1 MRNAFKWI
9 VITVGSVIGVV
20 GIAVIAVFVLS
31 QRHFDQSYD
40 IQVASVPISQD
51 SATLALGEHLVQI
64 RGCTDCHGPDLAGKP
79 FMEDP
84 KIAMLYASN
93 LTSGKGGVAPNY
105 TDEDWVRSIRHGVRP
120 DGKPLLFM
128 PSQEFFFLSDEDLG
142 AMISYIKTLP
152 PVDRELP
159 RSSVGPLGRV
169 LFLTGKLPL
178 VSAEMINH
186 EAPRPEVPP
195 PGITAEYGRYLALGC
210 VGCHGLDLAGGR
222 VPGAPP
228 DWPMAANLT
237 PAGNLKNWTEAEF
250 IQTMRTGVKP
260 NGEMFN
266 AAMPWQNVAAMTDL
280 ELRAVWK
287 FLKSLPPVE
296 KGS

>member
-1 MRNAFKWI
+1 MQKALKW
-9 VITVGSVIGVV
+9 VTITVGSVIGIAM
-20 GIAVIAVFVLS
+20 IAVITVFVLS
-31 QRHFDQSYD
+31 NRRLKKTFD
-40 IQVASVPISQD
+40 VPTASVPISQD
-51 SATLALGEHLVQI
+51 SATLALGKHLVQI
-64 RGCTDCHGPDLAGKP
+64 RGCTHCHGPDLAGKP
-79 FMEDP
+79 VMEDP

-93 LTSGKGGVAPNY
+93 LTSGKGGVAPAY

-152 PVDRELP
+152 PIDREWP
-159 RSSVGPLGRV
+159 ASSIGPLGRI

-178 VSAEMINH
+178 IAAEMIH
-186 EAPRPEVPP
+186 HDAPRPKVPL
-195 PGITAEYGRYLALGC
+195 PGVTVEYGKYLALGC
-210 VGCHGLDLAGGR
+210 VGCHGLDLSGGR
-222 VPGAPP
+222 IPGAPP

-250 IQTMRTGVKP
+250 IRTMRTGVKP
-260 NGEMFN
+260 NGETFN
-266 AAMPWQNVAAMTDL
+266 AAMPWQNVAVMTDL
-280 ELRAVWK
+280 ELRAIWK

-296 KGS
+296 KEF